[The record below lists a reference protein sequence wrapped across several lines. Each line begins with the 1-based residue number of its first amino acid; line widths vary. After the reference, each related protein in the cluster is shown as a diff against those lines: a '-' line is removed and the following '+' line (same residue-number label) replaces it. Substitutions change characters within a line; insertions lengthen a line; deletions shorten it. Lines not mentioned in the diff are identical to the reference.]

1 MQLVKCWQPL
11 RLEDRA
17 MTNYVY
23 LQKQDSLDVFNLNS
37 AEFYKWS
44 NTELANITEVGER
57 EQALKINSTYLEFL
71 NSFSKIQEIRNKG
84 NFSSSMDFYY
94 TKVTP
99 IYTNLKQELTALSL
113 INEKAMFK
121 SKTVVLNNSKNSM
134 YFILILSIITVL
146 GGFVLSRFF
155 INKYLK
161 PIYLLTENIKTIKEG
176 NLNQQVSISTQDEIG
191 VLAKEFNNMTKRLLV
206 FEQSTTG
213 KLLEEK
219 NRSLTIVK
227 SISDPLIVL
236 DSNYKIILLNK
247 ACEDFFGVLEGDS
260 INKHILQTIRNA
272 DLYDHV
278 LDVIE
283 KKASYNQKI
292 IAFLSKDR

>member
-1 MQLVKCWQPL
+1 M
-11 RLEDRA
+11 RLKIDA
-17 MTNYVY
+17 ITNYIY
-23 LQKQDSLDVFNLNS
+23 IEKQDSLDVYNLNS
-37 AEFYKWS
+37 AEFYKW
-44 NTELANITEVGER
+44 NHVALNNITEVGEK
-57 EQALKINSTYLEFL
+57 EKSLKINSTYLQFL

-94 TKVTP
+94 TNVTP
-99 IYTNLKQELTALSL
+99 IYNNLKQELTALSL
-113 INEKAMFK
+113 INEKAMFQ
-121 SKTVVLNNSKNSM
+121 SKNVVLNNSKASM
-134 YFILILSIITVL
+134 YFILILSIITVF

-155 INKYLK
+155 MNKYLK
-161 PIYLLTENIKTIKEG
+161 PIYLLTENIKAIKEG
-176 NLNQQVSISTQDEIG
+176 NLNQQVSISTEDEIG
-191 VLAKEFNNMTKRLLV
+191 VLAKEFNNMTERLLV

-236 DSNYKIILLNK
+236 DSDYKIILLNK
-247 ACEDFFGVLEGDS
+247 ACEDFFGVLEADS

-272 DLYDHV
+272 DLYDHI

-283 KKASYNQKI
+283 KKVDYNQKI
-292 IAFLSKDR
+292 MTFLSKDMKTSSIL